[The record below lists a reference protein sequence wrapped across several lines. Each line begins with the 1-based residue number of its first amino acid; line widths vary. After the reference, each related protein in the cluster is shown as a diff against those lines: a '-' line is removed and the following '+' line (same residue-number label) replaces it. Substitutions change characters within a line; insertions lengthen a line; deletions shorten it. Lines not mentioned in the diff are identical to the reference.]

1 MCPSFLDMSHGCP
14 SQLFCLETY
23 MKTYFYMSLY
33 IPFCVE
39 IVVVVVTSSDAVFY
53 FVVLDIVSVYDL
65 KSVFVVMVLENKH

>member
-1 MCPSFLDMSHGCP
+1 
-14 SQLFCLETY
+14 
-23 MKTYFYMSLY
+23 MSLY

-65 KSVFVVMVLENKH
+65 KSVFVVMVLENNN